1 MAHLLDFKEPKRS
14 KAIIGICRVLFP
26 LHLKVTDK
34 LAIDYVQTPPE
45 LKERL
50 KGKPVVMFLNH
61 PDRYDPLIAMSLAE
75 FFKEDLHCIAAR
87 EVFDWDNGR
96 RGWLFQKLG
105 CYSVNRGARDTRSIQ
120 TTKRI
125 LTRACHKLAV
135 FPEAEITGDTSHV
148 HDFQRSMLHL
158 ILCAQKDIARERP
171 DDSVLIL
178 PVATSYQL
186 ETDVESSVAK
196 VLRAVERRLNSHQ
209 HAKKAAP
216 LRAKALVADL
226 LKCLYEE
233 YKLELDESQSQAAQ
247 TKVIAEQICLRINRY
262 MDLDLDESQSTEQF
276 LHCLR
281 TKVSER
287 IDDEERTSTYHRQ
300 LYRTQ
305 GAVYQQFLLELDR
318 VERLLIGHRILSQP
332 PSPFQICRVVDFL
345 ELETTGKM
353 TAKGRQ
359 RASVCI
365 GEPIEVLPF
374 LEEYMN
380 GTKELTIDKLT
391 SLTKEC
397 LQKALNFASGDLVKE
412 AVPTPVDDFTHAAR
426 PRL

>member
-1 MAHLLDFKEPKRS
+1 MAHLLDFKESRRS
-14 KAIIGICRVLFP
+14 RAIIGLCRVLFP

-34 LAIDYVQTPPE
+34 LAIDYVQTPPA

-50 KGKPVVMFLNH
+50 QGKPVVMFLNH

-75 FFKEDLHCIAAR
+75 FFNEDLHCIAAR
-87 EVFDWDNGR
+87 EVFDWDNGL

-158 ILCAQKDIARERP
+158 ILSAQRDIARERP
-171 DDSVLIL
+171 EDSVFIL
-178 PVATSYQL
+178 PVATGYQL

-196 VLRAVERRLNSHQ
+196 VLCVVERRLNSHQ
-209 HAKKAAP
+209 HAKKDAP
-216 LRAKALVADL
+216 LRARALVSDL
-226 LKCLYEE
+226 LKCLYHE
-233 YKLELDESQSQAAQ
+233 YKLELDDSLSQADQ
-247 TKVIAEQICLRINRY
+247 TKVVAEQICLRINRH
-262 MDLDLDESQSTEQF
+262 MELNLDESQSTEQF

-287 IDDEERTSTYHRQ
+287 IDDKERTSTYHRQ
-300 LYRTQ
+300 LYRGQ
-305 GAVYQQFLLELDR
+305 SVVYHQFLLELDR

-332 PSPFQICRVVDFL
+332 PSPFQLCRVVDFL

-374 LEEYMN
+374 LEHYMN

-391 SLTKEC
+391 ALTKES
-397 LQKALNFASGDLVKE
+397 LQRALDVASSGLVEE
-412 AVPTPVDDFTHAAR
+412 AVPTPVDNSVHSAR
-426 PRL
+426 

>member
-1 MAHLLDFKEPKRS
+1 MAHLLDFKESRRS
-14 KAIIGICRVLFP
+14 KAVIGLCRILFP

-34 LAIDYVQTPPE
+34 LTIDFVQTPPG

-61 PDRYDPLIAMSLAE
+61 PDRYDPLIAMSLAV

-125 LTRACHKLAV
+125 LIRACHKLAV
-135 FPEAEITGDTSHV
+135 FPEAEITGDISHV

-158 ILCAQKDIARERP
+158 ILWAQRDLARERP
-171 DDSVLIL
+171 EESVFIL

-196 VLRAVERRLNSHQ
+196 ALRVVERRLNSHQ
-209 HAKKAAP
+209 HTKKDAH
-216 LRAKALVADL
+216 LRASALVADL
-226 LKCLYEE
+226 LKCLYHE
-233 YKLELDESQSQAAQ
+233 YKIPLDESQSQADQ
-247 TKVIAEQICLRINRY
+247 TKVIAEQICFRINRY
-262 MDLDLDESQSTEQF
+262 MEMDLDVSISTEQF
-276 LHCLR
+276 LHGLR
-281 TKVSER
+281 TKVSEL

-300 LYRTQ
+300 LYRGQ
-305 GAVYQQFLLELDR
+305 DAVYQQFLFELDR
-318 VERLLIGHRILSQP
+318 VEQLLIGHRILSQP
-332 PSPFQICRVVDFL
+332 PSPFQLCRVVDFL

-353 TAKGRQ
+353 SAKGRQ

-374 LEEYMN
+374 LEPYMN

-391 SLTKEC
+391 SLTKES
-397 LQKALNFASGDLVKE
+397 LQKALDVASGSLVKE
-412 AVPTPVDDFTHAAR
+412 AVPTPVDNSIHASR
-426 PRL
+426 QRL